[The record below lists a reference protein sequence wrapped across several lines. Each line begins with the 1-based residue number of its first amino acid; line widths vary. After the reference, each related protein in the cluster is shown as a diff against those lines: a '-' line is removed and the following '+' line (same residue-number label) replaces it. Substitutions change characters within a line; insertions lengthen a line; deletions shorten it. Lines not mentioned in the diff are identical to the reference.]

1 MAKLFG
7 ENPSFISYMDDL
19 IVVDSD
25 LVHKKIFFFLKL
37 HFLKFITRLQDKLT
51 MRFIYQSIALSLEIA
66 AKI

>member
-25 LVHKKIFFFLKL
+25 FEEHKKNLRILFETCRKFGLVLNGKKSSFAQAASIFWVIL
-37 HFLKFITRLQDKLT
+37 
-51 MRFIYQSIALSLEIA
+51 
-66 AKI
+66 